1 MRELIVSF
9 FFIAVLTLAQCP
21 DFSAPG
27 PYDWTYRTVSIP
39 SEDETMS
46 SSRIYYP
53 VVNDTIPA
61 DAVPCPVA
69 AFGHGFNIGIDKY
82 YSYGEHLASH
92 GFILVLPTISNPLFS
107 PNHNYRARLM
117 ITAARYAADLNFSS
131 GDVFEGKVDVD
142 NWAFIGHSMGGAI
155 SLLAGDR
162 YVNYPDSMYHLADT
176 LRCIISYAS
185 PQSNPATVA
194 ERITTPALILTGEND
209 NTAPWEDVRSAY
221 WADKPAPGAFA
232 LIDGANHCY
241 YCDESSVC
249 DWFDPSADITREEQR
264 RIARRHTT
272 AFMYY
277 YQLEDTSDCVY
288 SYAYGDSILHADW
301 MDSVEVR
308 FVPLAISEYVIP
320 KSMGQLEVHPNP
332 GNSSFRIVLPGN
344 VSAKDGTIEVY
355 DNAGRFVQSISA
367 ETDQSGVFVIWR
379 PAENLPSGNYY
390 IRSAGSKGHMLGK
403 IVYIR

>member
-1 MRELIVSF
+1 MKLFLIAGFV
-9 FFIAVLTLAQCP
+9 ITGIILAQCP

-46 SSRIYYP
+46 GSRIYYP

-69 AFGHGFNIGIDKY
+69 AFGHGFQIPNDKY

-92 GFILVLPTISNPLFS
+92 GFILVLPTISNPFLS
-107 PNHNYRARLM
+107 PNHNYRARLI

-185 PQSNPATVA
+185 PQSDPATVD
-194 ERITTPALILTGEND
+194 EHITTPSMILTGKND
-209 NTAPWEDVRSAY
+209 GTAPWEDVYDAY
-221 WADKPAPGAFA
+221 WDNKPAPGVFA
-232 LIDGANHCY
+232 VISGANHCQY
-241 YCDESSVC
+241 GDEHWVC
-249 DWFDPSADITREEQR
+249 DWVDSDADITREEQM

-272 AFMYY
+272 AFLYY

-288 SYAYGDSILHADW
+288 RYAYGDSILHAEW

-308 FVPLAISEYVIP
+308 FIPLDVPNFEIP
-320 KSMGQLEVHPNP
+320 ESFGQLEIHPNP
-332 GNSSFRIVLPGN
+332 GNSSFRIVLPSEN
-344 VSAKDGTIEVY
+344 VLQIEIF
-355 DNAGRFVQSISA
+355 DNNGRFVESMPKNATETLPHAIWTPSA
-367 ETDQSGVFVIWR
+367 D
-379 PAENLPSGNYY
+379 LPSGNYL
-390 IRSAGSKGHMLGK
+390 IRAVSVEGSISGK
-403 IVYIR
+403 IIYVR